1 MWYHVY
7 NVRHHTSKNPCLRF
21 LANNDVDGRKHKH
34 ILEVFFFWLNIL
46 KRLLELSDY
55 KLIFLLSFGNSVLSL
70 LCTVLIDDLLL

>member
-34 ILEVFFFWLNIL
+34 ILEVFFFLVKHTKKVTRALRLQANIPI
-46 KRLLELSDY
+46 KFWEQC
-55 KLIFLLSFGNSVLSL
+55 IVT
-70 LCTVLIDDLLL
+70 TVYSINR